1 MYAKN
6 EKIYPVYVSK
16 QNSKREKQAFFLMIP
31 KGEGWHYF
39 AVKKLSALLKGIRSK
54 HDGDFYCLNWNH
66 SFRTKY
72 KLESHKKVFKNKDFC
87 NVVMSSEDTKVNTRN
102 LITHHLVF
110 MQILNLW

>member
-66 SFRTKY
+66 SFRAKY